1 MTTLAAFNLI
11 YTTDII
17 ITNDGQQKNNANL
30 KRLKSDVYTKRPK
43 RIHPFP
49 SSLWCRKKTTKSG
62 QHSKRVLDRGG
73 NTATTSK
80 WRWNVRG
87 GQWWLLM
94 MILKMFIIMT
104 IISIVLGTNYNT
116 LSSEQKTKTKQLQ
129 ELMPPKEVWLGSIVW
144 RRIFFVFSAIF
155 FLWLGNCVI
164 ICKKKHISYCCCWG
178 CSLFY
183 CYFPEV
189 VRGYPASII
198 NYRQN

>member
-1 MTTLAAFNLI
+1 MTGNRK
-11 YTTDII
+11 
-17 ITNDGQQKNNANL
+17 ITPTWRGWKVTFTQKGQKEYIH
-30 KRLKSDVYTKRPK
+30 SRPAYGVE
-43 RIHPFP
+43 
-49 SSLWCRKKTTKSG
+49 KKTTKSG

-129 ELMPPKEVWLGSIVW
+129 ELRPPKEVWLGSIVW
-144 RRIFFVFSAIF
+144 RRIFFVFSASF
-155 FLWLGNCVI
+155 F
-164 ICKKKHISYCCCWG
+164 
-178 CSLFY
+178 F
-183 CYFPEV
+183 FD
-189 VRGYPASII
+189 
-198 NYRQN
+198 